1 MQIPKFSNYRFD
13 NKEEVSTNVELL
25 SRNFNNNFDM
35 LSGTLSSLKSTVSK
49 TNKYMQDLPVI
60 TGEEQDPNGN
70 YTGEAGTI
78 YRNTKGGAGVTLWV
92 KETEEDV
99 KTGWAPIYGGVPKQY
114 VSSYCTTNSV
124 TSSADTW
131 TDVASMTIT
140 LTPGRWR
147 IGYSA
152 AQYLR
157 NTAGGGSYGIAGNTA
172 IRTSS
177 GVVLTNTIRGREFYS
192 VNSGYYMTTTSCAE
206 DIIDITEETTYVFSH
221 KCGRAAAQATST
233 IYASSFDS
241 TLTDPDNK
249 SVIFAELIE
258 SYSSIINTNSLE
270 KDYGMFSHSGNPNT
284 TYINAGDK
292 IPNNYTIQGNG
303 SIIADTANRTYQ
315 LKANKLYKLSSEVL
329 ATFSSTGGHAAFK
342 WYDEETS
349 SYIGSATYMRPL
361 TLTTSI
367 GITSNSVAFLRTTK
381 NQSVSLRIESQTSL
395 SGTYGKNGSY
405 SWFLIEEIQ
414 RF

>member
-35 LSGTLSSLKSTVSK
+35 LSNSLSSLKNIVNN
-49 TNKYMQDLPVI
+49 TNKYMEDLPVI

-70 YTGEAGTI
+70 YSGKAGTI
-78 YRNTKGGAGVTLWV
+78 YRNKKGGAGTTLWV
-92 KETEEDV
+92 KETEEDT

-114 VSSYCTTNSV
+114 ITAYSTTNSV
-124 TSSADTW
+124 TTAADTW
-131 TDVASMTIT
+131 TDVPSMSIT

-157 NTAGGGSYGIAGNTA
+157 NKVAGTLSIAGNTA

-177 GVVLTNTIRGREFYS
+177 GIVLTNTIRGREFYAAA
-192 VNSGYYMTTTSCAE
+192 NNYYMTTTASAE
-206 DIIDITEETTYVFSH
+206 DIIEVTADTTYIFSH
-221 KCGRAAAQATST
+221 KCGRADTSATST

-249 SVIFAELIE
+249 AVIFAELIE
-258 SYSSIINTNSLE
+258 SYAPAVNTDSIE
-270 KDYGMFSHSGNPNT
+270 KDYGMFSHSGNPDT
-284 TYINAGDK
+284 TYINVGDK
-292 IPNNYTIQGNG
+292 LPNNAVIQSNG
-303 SIIADTANRTYQ
+303 GIIADTTNRVYQ
-315 LKANKLYKLSSEVL
+315 LKANKLYKLSAEVL
-329 ATFSSTGGHAAFK
+329 ALFSAAGGHAAFR
-342 WYDEETS
+342 WYDEETGL
-349 SYIGSATYMRPL
+349 YIGSRTYMRPL
-361 TLTTSI
+361 TFTANNI
-367 GITSNSVAFLRTTK
+367 GITSNSVAFIRTTK
-381 NQSVSLRIESQTSL
+381 NQNVSLRVETKTYL
-395 SGTYGKNGSY
+395 SGTYGSNGGY